1 MGIGEMIEKVEE
13 VRPDC
18 DDLSEI
24 IGKIEKAEIDRRPF
38 FGVSPHHF
46 LTFCVQEGHISN
58 SEGHKLY
65 TSGWR
70 HDEKEAA
77 GGCALAGY
85 GRGDCEHAL
94 GLPGKSIPGQHD
106 GPDDTVDVYGKPN
119 GWCWSCWKSHQIQE
133 LRDRLRKYES
143 SCTCEQDCPDSD
155 GYCTLGGD
163 DCGPETCF
171 PEDPCEEEIDE
182 MTASE
187 ALFGFCAW
195 LTSQNVPVVMSS
207 SHECGSIAGLISTF
221 CKENKLSEPREDW
234 DRRLKH
240 PPDVEEKE
248 VNPYSLGDLAIYAG
262 WWQQE
267 ARKALSALSGDLNH
281 GNVAEA
287 KKILQKSLEILSS
300 NQVSMIAYPES
311 E

>member
-77 GGCALAGY
+77 GGCALSGPS
-85 GRGDCEHAL
+85 RGDCEHAL

-106 GPDDTVDVYGKPN
+106 GLDDTVDVYGKPN
-119 GWCWSCWKSHQIQE
+119 GWCWS
-133 LRDRLRKYES
+133 
-143 SCTCEQDCPDSD
+143 
-155 GYCTLGGD
+155 YCTLGGD

-221 CKENKLSEPREDW
+221 CKKNKLSEPREDW

-240 PPDVEEKE
+240 PPDVEKKE
-248 VNPYSLGDLAIYAG
+248 INPYSLGDLAIYAG